1 MQKGSRCPWFACI
14 LVVLFAAGCG
24 RRPQAPE
31 VPSETAASVPSHA
44 LPDSAFAVRWG
55 KVDLP
60 SSLSAGKVVP
70 VSVSFTNQGE
80 TAWPDADTV
89 DPSGAY
95 AVRLSYRWLGAEGPP
110 VADYEDRID
119 LSQPLSPG
127 ETATLVVEV
136 EVPAKSGSYRLQLDL
151 VQELVAWFEAKGAPT
166 LIIPVKVE

>member
-1 MQKGSRCPWFACI
+1 MLAIS
-14 LVVLFAAGCG
+14 LVGGCG
-24 RRPQAPE
+24 RRPQSEAPE
-31 VPSETAASVPSHA
+31 AAPEDSPGTPSSA

-60 SSLSAGKVVP
+60 SSLPAGKVVP

-89 DPSGAY
+89 DASRPGAY

-110 VADYEDRID
+110 VADYKDRID

-136 EVPAKSGSYRLQLDL
+136 EVPVKSGSYRLQFDL
-151 VQELVAWFEAKGAPT
+151 VQELIAWFEAKGAPT